1 MPVSTNFVIKT
12 SGEVISLVLNLSLS
26 ALASSFLFFTSL
38 FLMLL
43 PGPPNAQVSKE
54 TEIHADS
61 KPRVFL
67 CTHYGL
73 GAP

>member
-1 MPVSTNFVIKT
+1 
-12 SGEVISLVLNLSLS
+12 
-26 ALASSFLFFTSL
+26 
-38 FLMLL
+38 MLL

-61 KPRVFL
+61 KPCVFL

-73 GAP
+73 GAPEPSVHVKIKYDWEGIRAS